1 MSGPERIWAKT
12 HGASTDVISGQRG
25 LIGGWNENRR
35 DGQEE
40 YLRLDGE
47 TLTEVRAALRR
58 CDEVLARCGLMA
70 DEDRGIVRAALAG
83 IGGE

>member
-12 HGASTDVISGQRG
+12 HGASTDVISGQVG
-25 LIGGWNENRR
+25 LIGGWNEHRR

-40 YLRLDGE
+40 YLRADPIE
-47 TLTEVRAALRR
+47 ADLRR
-58 CDEVLARCGLMA
+58 IADMDTNAFGAQARIIEA
-70 DEDRGIVRAALAG
+70 KAIATAALAR